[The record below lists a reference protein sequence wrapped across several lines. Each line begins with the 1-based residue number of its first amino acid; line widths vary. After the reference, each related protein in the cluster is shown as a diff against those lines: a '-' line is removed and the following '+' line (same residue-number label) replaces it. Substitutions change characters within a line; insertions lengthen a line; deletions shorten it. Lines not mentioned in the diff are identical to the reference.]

1 MRKTNTPLVLNF
13 LAVDIGGTWIKGAIV
28 KETFLK
34 ADLNHISFEKVKS
47 PLHEKAQPYELLDA
61 LQNLIKKLRISPKSI
76 KGIGISTPGIVDY
89 HGTKIV
95 SGNPYLNILK
105 GEAWK
110 NQLENTFQCQVNFIN
125 DADAATIGL
134 AQLGKLKGNRTVGI
148 MPIGTGLGFAIWR
161 NGRRWRPGKILPLL
175 GSITTVKGTFNA
187 LVSASELAKKDK
199 DHDLTEV
206 LVHPKHQK
214 KRQEYLQNLINVII
228 SATTIYGLDEVI
240 ISGGLAE
247 AARDCNYPLQK
258 VLNRNYPEFFTKL
271 DKPLKIIV
279 SENGNSLQLIG
290 ALSLA
295 KAESIAYQYREV
307 IPYNKMV
314 TEIPYIKEIQLQNMD
329 SGAIIE
335 TMWEA
340 EQRSGEALKESLSKI
355 SNVVDIVVKKIEKG
369 GRIIYVG
376 AGTSGRIAAMDAVEI
391 PCTFGF
397 PKDKVLVLISGGITD
412 AALEIETN
420 FEEDASAVP
429 EMLLLDLC
437 PEDSVIGI
445 TASGSAYYVQSAL
458 AFAKSKGAY
467 TVMIRSEIAE
477 SNQSLCDDVIALHS
491 GHEVI
496 AGSTRMK
503 AGTATK
509 KVLNFISSAVMIK
522 LGKVA
527 GPYMVNMACINT
539 KLIERA
545 VNIIKSLYNLTDN
558 EALQKLKDCNM
569 ELDKVIKTINFF
581 SSEND
586 I

>member
-1 MRKTNTPLVLNF
+1 MKKVNPPLISSF
-13 LAVDIGGTWIKGAIV
+13 LALDIGGTWIKGTVV
-28 KETFLK
+28 KETFIK
-34 ADLNHISFEKVKS
+34 SDLNQLISVKVKS
-47 PLHEKAQPYELLDA
+47 PLELNAQPKHLTKALNELITN
-61 LQNLIKKLRISPKSI
+61 LQVSTKSI

-89 HGTKIV
+89 NGSKV
-95 SGNPYLNILK
+95 MGGNPYLEVLK
-105 GEAWK
+105 SETWK
-110 NQLENTFQCQVNFIN
+110 KELETFFKCHVSFIN
-125 DADAATIGL
+125 DADAVAIGL
-134 AQLGKLKGNRTVGI
+134 SQLGKLKGNKTIGI
-148 MPIGTGLGFAIWR
+148 MPIGTGVGFSIWR
-161 NGRRWRPGKILPLL
+161 NGRRWRPGKLLPLV
-175 GSITTVKGTFNA
+175 GSIITPQGDYNNLA
-187 LVSASELAKKDK
+187 SASNLALLDR
-199 DHDLTEV
+199 DHDLVEV
-206 LVHPKHQK
+206 LLNKNYQK
-214 KRQEYLQNLINVII
+214 QREQYHLNLLNLIY
-228 SATTIYGLDEVI
+228 SAALLYGLDEVV
-240 ISGGLAE
+240 ISGGLVE
-247 AARDCNYPLQK
+247 AVNVCNYPLQK
-258 VLNRNYPEFFTKL
+258 VLNRKYPELFTKL

-290 ALSLA
+290 ALALA
-295 KAESIAYQYREV
+295 KAESIAYQYRKV
-307 IPYNKMV
+307 VPYNKMV

-329 SGAIIE
+329 SVAIVE

-340 EQRSGEALKESLSKI
+340 EQRSGEALKNSLFKI
-355 SNVVDIVVKKIEKG
+355 SYVVDIVVKKIKEG

-376 AGTSGRIAAMDAVEI
+376 AGTSGRIAAIDAVEI

-467 TVMIRSEIAE
+467 TVMIRSEITE
-477 SNQSLCDDVIALHS
+477 SNESFCDDVIALHS

-545 VNIIKSLYNLTDN
+545 VNILKTLYNLTDS

-569 ELDKVIKTINFF
+569 ELDKAIKTINF
-581 SSEND
+581 
-586 I
+586 

>member
-1 MRKTNTPLVLNF
+1 MKKTNIPNISYF
-13 LAVDIGGTWIKGAIV
+13 LALDIGGTWIKGTVI

-34 ADLNHISFEKVKS
+34 SDLNQLSSVKVKS
-47 PLHEKAQPYELLDA
+47 PLKINAQPKQLTNALKELLTN
-61 LQNLIKKLRISPKSI
+61 LQVSSENI
-76 KGIGISTPGIVDY
+76 KGIGISTPGIVNY
-89 HGTKIV
+89 EGSKV
-95 SGNPYLNILK
+95 VGGNPYLEILQS
-105 GEAWK
+105 ETWK
-110 NQLENTFQCQVNFIN
+110 NELETLFQCHVSFIN
-125 DADAATIGL
+125 DADAVAIGL
-134 AQLGKLKGNRTVGI
+134 SQLGKLKGNKTIGL
-148 MPIGTGLGFAIWR
+148 MPIGTGVGFSIWR
-161 NGRRWRPGKILPLL
+161 NGRRWRPGKLLPLV
-175 GSITTVKGTFNA
+175 GSIITPKGDYNN
-187 LVSASELAKKDK
+187 LVSASNLAVFDK
-199 DHDLTEV
+199 NHDLIEV
-206 LVHPKHQK
+206 LLNNTYQK
-214 KRQEYLQNLINVII
+214 ERKQYHLNLLNLIYSVAI
-228 SATTIYGLDEVI
+228 IYGLDEVI
-240 ISGGLAE
+240 ISGGLVE
-247 AARDCNYPLQK
+247 AANVCNYPLQK
-258 VLNRNYPEFFTKL
+258 ELDRNYPEFSTKL

-290 ALSLA
+290 ALALA
-295 KAESIAYQYREV
+295 KAESIAYKYREV
-307 IPYNKMV
+307 VPNNKMV
-314 TEIPYIKEIQLQNMD
+314 TETPYIKDIQLQNMD

-355 SNVVDIVVKKIEKG
+355 SNVVDIVVKKLEKG

-397 PKDKVLVLISGGITD
+397 PEDRVLALISGGITD
-412 AALEIETN
+412 ATMEIETN
-420 FEEDASAVP
+420 FEEDASAIP

-458 AFAKSKGAY
+458 AFAKSIGSY
-467 TVMIRSEIAE
+467 TVMIRAEIAE
-477 SNQSLCDDVIALHS
+477 SKLSLCDDVIALHS

-509 KVLNFISSAVMIK
+509 KVLNFMSTTIMIK

-545 VNIIKSLYNLTDN
+545 VNILKTLYNLTDN
-558 EALQKLKDCNM
+558 EALQKLKDSNM
-569 ELDKVIKTINFF
+569 ELDKAIKN
-581 SSEND
+581 NKL
-586 I
+586 